1 VQTFDVSNYYT
12 QGNLLSTCVKDAQG
26 RKFSEVN
33 NAYYAY
39 NMRRSGANN
48 VFGTGSTSN
57 PATKIAGDHGSVYAP
72 LKCTENR
79 QYEGGTTGVIMS
91 QHFYTY
97 YITSG
102 SYGEYQQYLYNAVR
116 IT

>member
-1 VQTFDVSNYYT
+1 MQTFDVSNYYT

-39 NMRRSGANN
+39 NMKRSGSNN

-57 PATKIAGDHGSVYAP
+57 PATSIAGDHGSVYAP
-72 LKCTENR
+72 LKYTENR
-79 QYEGGTTGVIMS
+79 HIELGEVEIIGTKR
-91 QHFYTY
+91 Y
-97 YITSG
+97 
-102 SYGEYQQYLYNAVR
+102 
-116 IT
+116 